1 MGYENAM
8 AVLLTAADLGGQAQD
23 GACFIAALKKVSFAE
38 FMPRGKFSLNQTNS
52 AFLNQLYWVEVV
64 HNDKGTRMKRLSTIP
79 IDPDTS
85 TCKEQTARN
94 SI

>member
-1 MGYENAM
+1 M

-23 GACFIAALKKVSFAE
+23 GAGFIAAMKKVSFAG

-85 TCKEQTARN
+85 TSKEQTARN
-94 SI
+94 SN